1 MLCQSVRK
9 INTPLSQI
17 LEPIVTPPVKQF
29 AHPWIR
35 RTLNLGLMV

>member
-1 MLCQSVRK
+1 MLCHSVDNKHSTQSNFR
-9 INTPLSQI
+9 THCD
-17 LEPIVTPPVKQF
+17 PPVKQF